1 MTDEL
6 KGKRAVVTAG
16 TRGIGL
22 GVVERFLEEGA
33 SVVAL
38 ARNDAPQLPAEA
50 TLVRADLSTLDGVQS
65 AAEEATSVLGGV
77 DVLVNCLGG
86 GPESGLR
93 PFFGGSSTIPDELWV
108 SVLQT
113 AYLAAVRLDRAL
125 LPGMIAQGSGSII
138 EVAANAARRPIPAL
152 LHYSTAKAAVTHYA
166 KGLATEVAPTGVRVN
181 VVSPGLTRTPTIDE
195 LVALIVQ
202 DGGQQPAEGHQML
215 REMESAPLPGENTP
229 EDVANVVV
237 FLASDRAS
245 RVTGANYVVDAGS
258 LLQL

>member
-1 MTDEL
+1 MPDEL

-22 GVVERFLEEGA
+22 GIVERFLEEGA
-33 SVVAL
+33 TVVAL
-38 ARNDAPQLPAEA
+38 ARNEAPHLPSGA
-50 TLVRADLSTLDGVQS
+50 TLVRADLGTLDGVRS
-65 AAEEATSVLGGV
+65 AAEGAIEVLGGV

-86 GPESGLR
+86 GPESGLQ

-113 AYLAAVRLDRAL
+113 AYLAAVRLDRAV
-125 LPGMIAQGSGSII
+125 LPGMIEQGSGSII
-138 EVAANAARRPIPAL
+138 EVAANASRRPIPAL
-152 LHYSTAKAAVTHYA
+152 LHYSTAKAALTHYA
-166 KGLATEVAPTGVRVN
+166 KGLATEVAPSGVRVN
-181 VVSPGLTRTPTIDE
+181 CVSPGLTRTPTIDE
-195 LVALIVQ
+195 LVDLIAR
-202 DGGQQPAEGHQML
+202 DGGQEPAEVHQML
-215 REMESAPLPGENTP
+215 EEMESAPLPGKTTP

-258 LLQL
+258 LTQL